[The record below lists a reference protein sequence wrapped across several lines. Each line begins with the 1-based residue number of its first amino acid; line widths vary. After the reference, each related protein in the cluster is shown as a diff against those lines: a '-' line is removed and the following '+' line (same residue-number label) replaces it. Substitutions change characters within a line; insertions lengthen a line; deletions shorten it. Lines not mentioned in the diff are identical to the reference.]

1 MSRGSEL
8 LRGLADQHYALAI
21 QADGRGETAT
31 AEGFRR
37 TWKLMRDAAIEM
49 DRKLLRDRECGYGPG
64 EGDPF
69 RGFRE

>member
-21 QADGRGETAT
+21 VAEGRGERAA

-49 DRKLLRDRECGYGPG
+49 EQKQLEAVVETDVFK
-64 EGDPF
+64 
-69 RGFRE
+69 GFRE

>member
-1 MSRGSEL
+1 M

-49 DRKLLRDRECGYGPG
+49 ELDQLKAEQAKVEEDVFKG
-64 EGDPF
+64 F
-69 RGFRE
+69 RG

>member
-1 MSRGSEL
+1 MSKGSEL

-49 DRKLLRDRECGYGPG
+49 EQKQLEAVT
-64 EGDPF
+64 ETEIF
-69 RGFRE
+69 KGFKD

>member
-21 QADGRGETAT
+21 LADGRGETAT

-49 DRKLLRDRECGYGPG
+49 EQGQLSQIKPEEDVFKG
-64 EGDPF
+64 F
-69 RGFRE
+69 RG

>member
-1 MSRGSEL
+1 M

-49 DRKLLRDRECGYGPG
+49 EQKQLEAVVETDVFKG
-64 EGDPF
+64 F
-69 RGFRE
+69 RG

>member
-21 QADGRGETAT
+21 QADGRREWAT
-31 AEGFRR
+31 AEAFRR

-49 DRKLLRDRECGYGPG
+49 ELKQVETVAKTDVFAG
-64 EGDPF
+64 F
-69 RGFRE
+69 RGEEK